1 MPRIEYGEMCPATIA
16 FNAVAGKWKLPV
28 VARLF
33 KGSKRFSELKE
44 DLEGISSKVLT
55 GTLRELEEDG
65 IVERRVVST
74 MPVRVEY
81 GLSDIGYQLKP
92 VLLEMKSWGE
102 IFMATY
108 GNNENK
114 LLQGNIRQT
123 KHDCIP

>member
-114 LLQGNIRQT
+114 EDDPDGSSF
-123 KHDCIP
+123 